1 MKQLAGI
8 LSHITICKKMKPI
21 VFSQDA
27 HTKITLIVYN
37 IHQNV
42 KKPFYIVTCVQITV
56 SGW

>member
-8 LSHITICKKMKPI
+8 LSHIAIYQKMKPI

-27 HTKITLIVYN
+27 HTKITLTVYN

-42 KKPFYIVTCVQITV
+42 KKSF
-56 SGW
+56 